1 MWQVCGLHPADGKHI
16 QNQALVVQFLMDIGA
31 RNALLEDF
39 FVVVVREENI
49 RKKIK
54 TNKQKIPK
62 DSPMFLF
69 FLSFISKVS

>member
-16 QNQALVVQFLMDIGA
+16 QNQALVAQFLMDIGA

-39 FVVVVREENI
+39 VVVVVREENI

-54 TNKQKIPK
+54 TNKQIAK